1 MKHLWA
7 EAEEGKKWMT
17 MEALSDNLYKIL
29 NLVHD
34 HEIYLYKSKEEMHR
48 RTGKLYLIFY

>member
-1 MKHLWA
+1 
-7 EAEEGKKWMT
+7 MT

-34 HEIYLYKSKEEMHR
+34 HEIYVYKSKEEMHR